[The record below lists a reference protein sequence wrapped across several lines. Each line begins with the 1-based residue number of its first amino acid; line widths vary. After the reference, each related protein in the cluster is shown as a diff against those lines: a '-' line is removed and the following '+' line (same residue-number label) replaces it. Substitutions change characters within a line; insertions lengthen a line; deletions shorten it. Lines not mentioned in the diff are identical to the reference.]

1 MALTNDEVLKLAGA
15 VLSAG
20 VLDSNA
26 QSKWFEKRNAN
37 SFVIDPKNVWGELN
51 LLQDLPAANFA
62 EAVENAV
69 QNPNLMK
76 MYGINDDA
84 TYNDATAIR
93 LSPLAGTNFKTYVA
107 YSEYKNGASAILK
120 NWVVPQLVPR
130 SSGAPSSAYQAQI
143 WIGPPSNGQQLLSST
158 GSDADW
164 TSHVWNAAAGALL
177 ISDADA
183 PPSASIPSTDL
194 YLTGFQYVGA
204 GASGGFSGSTILL
217 EDPEGQWRIRNDYP
231 LLRFERKDTKSDGS
245 VIWNTY
251 QVQGAS
257 TKTDGLIL
265 TRPYDIKVDLANNSL
280 NGNTTPEY
288 RSAFRV
294 TGSEEDFIY
303 GNSQQATTI
312 ETKRGTEITRNDAVR
327 VEQEIENRPLADEVI
342 ILDTTDTPTPDSM
355 EEISWISNL
364 VFDKDTDY
372 IRFNELAFEVLGIE
386 EGDLECPVRISVE
399 TVDGQLIQENITP
412 ASLNAGINGG
422 FNLKEGYHFYPINP
436 KYTDRKDAQTIT
448 RLQVAKGHRL
458 TLSGGIYNAIVTA
471 QDGTTTQ
478 IQQLVP
484 RQMARV
490 EYLNKVALLDESNMR
505 DLIHKN
511 TGVVVDNG
519 IHLYNEEFSNE
530 LFPLVAGA
538 DHTNAYNPV
547 LGNYEDQT
555 FIASGDGGVKVLF
568 EDSSTRTQFWTEGDK
583 QRQAANATPQ
593 FWQEVTELTLDISG
607 IFTSELTELGWEV
620 VNVENFLPLIRYEG
634 DDTTGYRVEVNS
646 TIVDYQFQQSQDRF
660 EFLDGVIKDGFGIN
674 PTIDLAEPEYVKLR
688 LPRSK
693 YTVNLET
700 PRTVTYQFMEPV
712 KVYGYYKDPT
722 DPLDPTT
729 GTFVPSVK
737 ADVLRVFEEAIVSG
751 DDLEDR
757 VDNLQGEQE
766 YQEALENGYPTL
778 HLFPSKLALADK
790 DGEWLFFGDATSI
803 YSNQDEFQYLFTT
816 GAEAYFELED
826 TQGAW
831 SESNSVFTF
840 KPVVVGIPTDKV
852 SGFEVSFGWSDTFN
866 NNKALKYGVW
876 TMYIDSNGRGF
887 DSKIT
892 MNIPRSASINWRF
905 RRRRDGSYSVISTP
919 MNDNLAS
926 TWLGLNN
933 DLSAEMPV
941 DTDSPV

>member
-1 MALTNDEVLKLAGA
+1 MAFTQGDLTKLASKVLAAGVVSSENAKQWYEASLANNTIVDSGSVWSDMSSLKLLYANNVREACQRAFDNPEVLEVHGY
-15 VLSAG
+15 
-20 VLDSNA
+20 NA
-26 QSKWFEKRNAN
+26 DGTF
-37 SFVIDPKNVWGELN
+37 
-51 LLQDLPAANFA
+51 
-62 EAVENAV
+62 
-69 QNPNLMK
+69 
-76 MYGINDDA
+76 
-84 TYNDATAIR
+84 NDATAVRMTPVI
-93 LSPLAGTNFKTYVA
+93 GTNGHDWLITDTYNDPSSVIRNVISPTQVPRPNGLPSAA
-107 YSEYKNGASAILK
+107 YSCRLFRGLPSLGDEIITTAGFDGAEVGWFFSAANSLA
-120 NWVVPQLVPR
+120 LF
-130 SSGAPSSAYQAQI
+130 
-143 WIGPPSNGQQLLSST
+143 
-158 GSDADW
+158 ADD
-164 TSHVWNAAAGALL
+164 TKPLPTEEIYAVF
-177 ISDADA
+177 
-183 PPSASIPSTDL
+183 
-194 YLTGFQYVGA
+194 FQYVGGTGGSA
-204 GASGGFSGSTILL
+204 VSGNNIVL
-217 EDPEGQWRIRNDYP
+217 EDPDGTWRISAADGVH
-231 LLRFERKDTKSDGS
+231 LHFERYDEVSDGVFEWKTWFKVGGS
-245 VIWNTY
+245 
-251 QVQGAS
+251 AS
-257 TKTDGLIL
+257 SDGIIL
-265 TRPYDIKVDLANNSL
+265 TKPYAINADLNPESL
-280 NGNTTPEY
+280 DDMGDPIL
-288 RSAFRV
+288 RSVFRV
-294 TGSEEDFIY
+294 SGSEEDFIY
-303 GNSQQATTI
+303 GNSQQATTF
-312 ETKRGTEITRNDAVR
+312 ETKRGTELTRNDAVR
-327 VEQEIENRPLADEVI
+327 VEQEFENRPLADEMI
-342 ILDTTDTPTPDSM
+342 TLDTTDTPTPDSVT
-355 EEISWISNL
+355 EISWISNIDY
-364 VFDKDTDY
+364 DKQTDY
-372 IRFNELAFEVLGIE
+372 IRFNELAFEVLNIE
-386 EGDLECPVRISVE
+386 EGDTECPVRISVE
-399 TVDGQLIQENITP
+399 TVDGGLIQENVTV
-412 ASLNAGINGG
+412 AGLNAGINGG

-674 PTIDLAEPEYVKLR
+674 PTIDLAEPDYVKLR

-722 DPLDPTT
+722 DPLDQTT

-751 DDLEDR
+751 EDLEDK
-757 VDNLQGEQE
+757 VSGILGEKEWSEATLKNL
-766 YQEALENGYPTL
+766 PTL
-778 HLFPSKLALADK
+778 HVLPSL
-790 DGEWLFFGDATSI
+790 EWLTDEEGEVLLWSDVESLFFPT
-803 YSNQDEFQYLFTT
+803 DEHQWLFGT
-816 GAEAYFELED
+816 GQEAYFELED
-826 TQGAW
+826 TQGTW
-831 SESNSVFTF
+831 SDGNSVFTF
-840 KPVVVGIPTDKV
+840 KPVVVHVPTDDV
-852 SGFEVSFGWSDTFN
+852 QGFEASFGWSDTFN
-866 NNKALKYGVW
+866 NNGALTYGKF
-876 TMYIDSNGRGF
+876 TMYINSHGRGF
-887 DSKIT
+887 DSKVE
-892 MNIPRSASINWRF
+892 MNIPRNASVNWRF
-905 RRRRDGSYSVISTP
+905 RRRRSGEYSMIATP

-926 TWLGLNN
+926 TGLGKGTTLT
-933 DLSAEMPV
+933 EIPV
-941 DTDSPV
+941 DSNPPISS